1 MRESLKIRDWEKA
14 QQRIREWEA
23 EGQQAQEEQP
33 IAVDQACEDFQ
44 REAEA
49 RKLRKPTLNKYRVL
63 MDGTRRKEKQTER
76 KELRVEKQGPAPP
89 GLRDL
94 ARSVS
99 VRFLKQLDLSR
110 QRQSGGFSESLRSN
124 FPPQSLHSIV

>member
-63 MDGTRRKEKQTER
+63 MDGTRRKADREK
-76 KELRVEKQGPAPP
+76 RVK
-89 GLRDL
+89 
-94 ARSVS
+94 S
-99 VRFLKQLDLSR
+99 
-110 QRQSGGFSESLRSN
+110 
-124 FPPQSLHSIV
+124 